1 MRRLTVLFLVLSML
15 SPAPGARAAVLVHMP
30 LDDLI
35 RNADLV
41 VRAKV
46 LSSQA
51 FREGDDGHIYTR
63 HTLAV
68 SEYLK
73 GKGDGQLRVVTMG
86 GEMGDVGQLIPGEAR
101 LVPGEEAV
109 LCLAAA
115 RADYVVFNM
124 GQGKFAMSLDGEDLV
139 LEQQLKGIRF
149 AGQKSAPAAIR
160 MPLSEFRGVVQKVA
174 E

>member
-1 MRRLTVLFLVLSML
+1 MRRLTFLLLVLSML
-15 SPAPGARAAVLVHMP
+15 SLTVGVRAAVLLHMP

-41 VRAKV
+41 VRVKV
-46 LSSQA
+46 LSSES
-51 FREGDDGHIYTR
+51 FRHGEEGHIYTR
-63 HTLAV
+63 HSLTV
-68 SEYLK
+68 TEYLK
-73 GKGDGQLRVVTMG
+73 GEGKERLTVVTMG
-86 GEMGDVGQLIPGEAR
+86 GEVGDVGQLIPGEAR

-115 RADYVVFNM
+115 RSDYVVFNM
-124 GQGKFAMSLDGEDLV
+124 GQGMFSMSLDGDDIV

-149 AGQKSAPAAIR
+149 AGQKSVPAAIR
-160 MPLSEFRGVVQKVA
+160 MSLSQFREVVQKVA

>member
-1 MRRLTVLFLVLSML
+1 MRRLTLLFLVLSL
-15 SPAPGARAAVLVHMP
+15 LTPALVAKAAVLVHMP

-51 FREGDDGHIYTR
+51 FRHGEDGHIYTR

-68 SEYLK
+68 TEYLK
-73 GKGDGQLRVVTMG
+73 GKGDGQATVVTMG
-86 GEMGDVGQLIPGEAR
+86 GEMEEVGQLVPGEAR
-101 LVPGEEAV
+101 LVAGEEVV

-115 RADYVVFNM
+115 RQDHVVFNM
-124 GQGKFAMSLDGEDLV
+124 GQGKFAMSLDGDDVV
-139 LEQQLKGIRF
+139 LQQQLKGIRF
-149 AGQKSAPAAIR
+149 AGQKAAPAAVK
-160 MPLSEFRGVVQKVA
+160 MTLKKFRQVVQKVS